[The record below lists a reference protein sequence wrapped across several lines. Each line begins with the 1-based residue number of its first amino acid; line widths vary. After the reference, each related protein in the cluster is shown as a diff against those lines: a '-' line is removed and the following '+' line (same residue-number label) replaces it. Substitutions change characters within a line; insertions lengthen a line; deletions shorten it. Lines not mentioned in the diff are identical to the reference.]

1 MNSLY
6 TVPSNSKP
14 LYIVCLCVCVCVN
27 LTYCNYAKV
36 LAVGG

>member
-6 TVPSNSKP
+6 TVPSNNKP
-14 LYIVCLCVCVCVN
+14 LYIVCLCGCVN
-27 LTYCNYAKV
+27 LTYCNYAEV